1 MAQLSLY
8 LDKEIFGKIKTAAQL
23 SGTSTSK
30 YVAALIQDHFS
41 NEWPKG
47 YSQLF
52 GSVSDDTF
60 FPNGAEK
67 ILDDTPREPI

>member
-8 LDKEIFGKIKTAAQL
+8 LDNEIFGKVKNAARL
-23 SGTSTSK
+23 SGISTSK
-30 YVAALIQDHFS
+30 YVATIIQDHFS
-41 NEWPKG
+41 HEWPKG
-47 YSQLF
+47 YYELF

-67 ILDDTPREPI
+67 ILDDVPREPL